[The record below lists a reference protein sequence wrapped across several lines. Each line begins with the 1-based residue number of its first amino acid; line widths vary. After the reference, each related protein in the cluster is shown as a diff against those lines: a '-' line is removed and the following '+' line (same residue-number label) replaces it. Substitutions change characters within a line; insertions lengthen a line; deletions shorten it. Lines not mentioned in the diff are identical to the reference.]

1 MTTYEIE
8 WAQTIN
14 RLKAIQV
21 LLANEL
27 EVVDNLSAR
36 AEGYGFYENT
46 FDKPFKDINN
56 SHEHLTEAISEICTT
71 LKKANE
77 I

>member
-1 MTTYEIE
+1 MTTYELE
-8 WAQTIN
+8 WAQTIS
-14 RLKAIQV
+14 RLKAIQD

-36 AEGYGFYENT
+36 AEGYGFYSDA
-46 FDKPFKDINN
+46 FDKPFKDIND
-56 SHEHLTEAISEICTT
+56 SHEHLTEAISEIQTT